1 MKTEGNII
9 KNNRKINSV
18 PNKNYFSEFI
28 NSINTLSSSIKEYYI
43 VTKNTIQNKYTL
55 IDSIEKDLN
64 IILSTDDNL
73 SEVFR
78 DNFHKLKLNI
88 NIDSDENNPKFF
100 FDDAKIIFKK
110 MKDTHKIF

>member
-28 NSINTLSSSIKEYYI
+28 NSINTLSNSIKEYYI

-88 NIDSDENNPKFF
+88 DSDENNLKFF

-110 MKDTHKIF
+110 MKDTYQIF